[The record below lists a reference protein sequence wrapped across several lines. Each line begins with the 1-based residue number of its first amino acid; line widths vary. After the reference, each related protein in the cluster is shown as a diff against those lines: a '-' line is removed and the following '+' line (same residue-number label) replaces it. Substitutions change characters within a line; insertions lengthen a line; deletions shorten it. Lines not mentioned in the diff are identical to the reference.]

1 MGAVNPQ
8 KIKLLKLYEI
18 LRQHTDEDR
27 PLSTNQLCSML
38 EAEGI
43 TCDRRTLAEDI
54 DILNANG
61 FEVLR
66 RRTRYAM
73 LFYIVDRRF
82 DLAEVKILI
91 DAIQAASF
99 ITKQKTIELTDK
111 VASLAGSHKA
121 AVLKENLVSFNTR
134 KHTNEAIYYTVDALE
149 RALRQKLKA
158 SFQYFDLDE
167 NGNRVLRKN
176 SERYVVNPVGL
187 VYHED
192 NYYFVTYHETHEAT
206 VNYRVDRM
214 ANAQVEDETVAAQA
228 IGLSE
233 ELGVYT
239 ERIFKMFSSPQA
251 TVELPQAA
259 GTDQPEAEM
268 SDLPQQTAA
277 AATAEPE
284 RVKAPDFTVQD
295 MDGKEVKLSDFIGR
309 PVVINFW
316 ASWCPPCKVE
326 MPEFEQVYQELG
338 GEVAFLMIDLV
349 DGQRE
354 TKEKGAEYVQGQGFT
369 FPVYFDFG
377 EAATA
382 YGVRSI
388 PTTYFIDARGYL
400 IAGAQTAIDAQTL
413 HKGIALINK

>member
-27 PLSTNQLCSML
+27 PLSTNQLCAML

-99 ITKQKTIELTDK
+99 ITKQKTTELTDK
-111 VASLAGSHKA
+111 VASLAGSYKA
-121 AVLKENLVSFNTR
+121 AALTGNLVTFNTR
-134 KHTNEAIYYTVDALE
+134 KHTNEAIYYTVDTLE
-149 RALRQKLKA
+149 RALQQKLKA

-167 NGNRVLRKN
+167 NGNRVLRKKN
-176 SERYVVNPVGL
+176 ERYVVNPVGL

-192 NYYFVTYHETHEAT
+192 NYYLVTYHETHEAT

-214 ANAQVEDETVAAQA
+214 ANAQIEDQPVAEQA
-228 IGLSE
+228 LAFSE
-233 ELGVYT
+233 ELGTYT
-239 ERIFKMFSSPQA
+239 ERIFKMFNGPKA
-251 TVELPQAA
+251 TVELQFDRKLIDAVHDKFGEDVEIIACKRGRCITTVEVMVSPVFFAWCFQFGKSMKILSPDSVA
-259 GTDQPEAEM
+259 AEM
-268 SDLPQQTAA
+268 KAL
-277 AATAEPE
+277 
-284 RVKAPDFTVQD
+284 VK
-295 MDGKEVKLSDFIGR
+295 
-309 PVVINFW
+309 
-316 ASWCPPCKVE
+316 
-326 MPEFEQVYQELG
+326 QVMGLY
-338 GEVAFLMIDLV
+338 
-349 DGQRE
+349 
-354 TKEKGAEYVQGQGFT
+354 
-369 FPVYFDFG
+369 
-377 EAATA
+377 
-382 YGVRSI
+382 
-388 PTTYFIDARGYL
+388 RG
-400 IAGAQTAIDAQTL
+400 I
-413 HKGIALINK
+413 K

>member
-1 MGAVNPQ
+1 MGAINPQ

-82 DLAEVKILI
+82 DMAEVKILI

-99 ITKQKTIELTDK
+99 ITPQKTLELTDK

-121 AVLKENLVSFNTR
+121 TVLKKNLVTFNTR

-149 RALRQKLKA
+149 NALQQKCRA
-158 SFQYFDLDE
+158 SFRYFDLNE
-167 NGNRVLRKN
+167 HNERVFRKDG
-176 SERYVVNPVGL
+176 ERYLVNPVGL

-192 NYYFVTYHETHEAT
+192 NYYLVTYHEVHEAT

-214 ANAQVEDETVAAQA
+214 ADVLLEDEPVAEQA
-228 IGLSE
+228 ITLSS

-239 ERIFKMFSSPQA
+239 ERIFKMFNGPQA
-251 TVELPQAA
+251 SVELQFERKLIDAIHDKFGECVEIIVCKRGLCIATVQVLLSPVFFGWCFQFGKSMKILSPDFVA
-259 GTDQPEAEM
+259 AEM
-268 SDLPQQTAA
+268 KEQAI
-277 AATAEPE
+277 
-284 RVKAPDFTVQD
+284 TV
-295 MDGKEVKLSDFIGR
+295 
-309 PVVINFW
+309 
-316 ASWCPPCKVE
+316 
-326 MPEFEQVYQELG
+326 
-338 GEVAFLMIDLV
+338 
-349 DGQRE
+349 
-354 TKEKGAEYVQGQGFT
+354 
-369 FPVYFDFG
+369 
-377 EAATA
+377 
-382 YGVRSI
+382 
-388 PTTYFIDARGYL
+388 ARMYR
-400 IAGAQTAIDAQTL
+400 
-413 HKGIALINK
+413 K

>member
-99 ITKQKTIELTDK
+99 LTPQKTKELTDK

-121 AVLKENLVSFNTR
+121 AVLKENLVTFNTR
-134 KHTNEAIYYTVDALE
+134 KHTNEAIFYTVDTLQ
-149 RALRQKLKA
+149 RALQQKQKA

-167 NGNRVLRKN
+167 NGNRVLRKK
-176 SERYVVNPVGL
+176 SERYIVNPVGL

-192 NYYFVTYHETHEAT
+192 NYYFVTYHEAHEAT

-214 ANAQVEDETVAAQA
+214 TNVKIEDESVVERA
-228 IGLSE
+228 ITLSG
-233 ELGVYT
+233 ELGSYT
-239 ERIFKMFSSPQA
+239 ERVFKMFNGPPA
-251 TVELPQAA
+251 TVEMQF
-259 GTDQPEAEM
+259 D
-268 SDLPQQTAA
+268 
-277 AATAEPE
+277 
-284 RVKAPDFTVQD
+284 R
-295 MDGKEVKLSDFIGR
+295 KLIY
-309 PVVINFW
+309 
-316 ASWCPPCKVE
+316 A
-326 MPEFEQVYQELG
+326 VY
-338 GEVAFLMIDLV
+338 D
-349 DGQRE
+349 
-354 TKEKGAEYVQGQGFT
+354 K
-369 FPVYFDFG
+369 FG
-377 EAATA
+377 EGIEIIACKR
-382 YGVRSI
+382 GLCK
-388 PTTYFIDARGYL
+388 TTLEVLISPVFFGWCFQFGKSMKILSPESVALEMKEHARAVAKMYR
-400 IAGAQTAIDAQTL
+400 
-413 HKGIALINK
+413 K

>member
-1 MGAVNPQ
+1 MGTVNPQ

-27 PLSTNQLCSML
+27 PLSTNQLCAML
-38 EAEGI
+38 ETEGI

-134 KHTNEAIYYTVDALE
+134 KHTNEAIYYTVDVLE

-167 NGNRVLRKN
+167 NGNRVLRKK

-192 NYYFVTYHETHEAT
+192 NYYLVTYHETHEAT
-206 VNYRVDRM
+206 VNYRIDRM
-214 ANAQVEDETVAAQA
+214 ADVEVEQTPVAEQTNA
-228 IGLSE
+228 LSDD
-233 ELGVYT
+233 LGIYT
-239 ERIFKMFSSPQA
+239 ERVFKMFNGPRA
-251 TVELPQAA
+251 TVELQF
-259 GTDQPEAEM
+259 D
-268 SDLPQQTAA
+268 
-277 AATAEPE
+277 
-284 RVKAPDFTVQD
+284 R
-295 MDGKEVKLSDFIGR
+295 KL
-309 PVVINFW
+309 
-316 ASWCPPCKVE
+316 
-326 MPEFEQVYQELG
+326 
-338 GEVAFLMIDLV
+338 IDAV
-349 DGQRE
+349 HD
-354 TKEKGAEYVQGQGFT
+354 K
-369 FPVYFDFG
+369 FG
-377 EAATA
+377 E
-382 YGVRSI
+382 GVEIIACKREQCS
-388 PTTYFIDARGYL
+388 ARVEVLVSPVFFGWCFQFGKSMKIL
-400 IAGAQTAIDAQTL
+400 SPDSVAIEMKEHARQIL
-413 HKGIALINK
+413 GLYKGIR

>member
-1 MGAVNPQ
+1 MFDKGFGGFMEAVNPQ

-27 PLSTNQLCSML
+27 PLSTNQLCAML

-121 AVLKENLVSFNTR
+121 AVLKENLVTFNTR
-134 KHTNEAIYYTVDALE
+134 KHTNEAIFYTVDTLQ
-149 RALRQKLKA
+149 RALQQKQKA

-167 NGNRVLRKN
+167 NGNRVLRKK

-192 NYYFVTYHETHEAT
+192 NYYLVTYHETHEAT

-214 ANAQVEDETVAAQA
+214 ANAHVEDEAVAEQA
-228 IGLSE
+228 IALSD
-233 ELGVYT
+233 ELGAYT
-239 ERIFKMFSSPQA
+239 ERVFKMFNGPQA
-251 TVELPQAA
+251 TVELQF
-259 GTDQPEAEM
+259 
-268 SDLPQQTAA
+268 
-277 AATAEPE
+277 E
-284 RVKAPDFTVQD
+284 R
-295 MDGKEVKLSDFIGR
+295 KLIDAVHDKFGESVEI
-309 PVVINFW
+309 I
-316 ASWCPPCKVE
+316 PCKRGFCKATVE
-326 MPEFEQVYQELG
+326 VLVSPVFFGWCFQFGKSMKILSPE
-338 GEVAFLMIDLV
+338 
-349 DGQRE
+349 
-354 TKEKGAEYVQGQGFT
+354 
-369 FPVYFDFG
+369 
-377 EAATA
+377 
-382 YGVRSI
+382 S
-388 PTTYFIDARGYL
+388 
-400 IAGAQTAIDAQTL
+400 
-413 HKGIALINK
+413 IALEMKNLAKQVMGLYRGIK

>member
-1 MGAVNPQ
+1 MEAVNPQ
-8 KIKLLKLYEI
+8 KIKLLKLYEM

-27 PLSTNQLCSML
+27 PLSTNQLCAML

-99 ITKQKTIELTDK
+99 ITKEKTIELTDK

-121 AVLKENLVSFNTR
+121 AVLKENLVTFNTR
-134 KHTNEAIYYTVDALE
+134 KHTNEAVFYTVDTLQ
-149 RALRQKLKA
+149 RALQQKQKA

-167 NGNRVLRKN
+167 NGNRVLRKK

-214 ANAQVEDETVAAQA
+214 TNVQIEDESVVERA
-228 IGLSE
+228 ITLSC
-233 ELGVYT
+233 ELGSYT
-239 ERIFKMFSSPQA
+239 ERVFKMFNGPQA
-251 TVELPQAA
+251 TVELHFDRKLIDAVYDKFGEGIEITACKRGLCKATVEVLVSPVFFGWCFQFGKSMKILSPDSVA
-259 GTDQPEAEM
+259 AEM
-268 SDLPQQTAA
+268 KEHAKNVA
-277 AATAEPE
+277 GMYRNI
-284 RVKAPDFTVQD
+284 RVK
-295 MDGKEVKLSDFIGR
+295 
-309 PVVINFW
+309 
-316 ASWCPPCKVE
+316 
-326 MPEFEQVYQELG
+326 
-338 GEVAFLMIDLV
+338 
-349 DGQRE
+349 
-354 TKEKGAEYVQGQGFT
+354 
-369 FPVYFDFG
+369 
-377 EAATA
+377 
-382 YGVRSI
+382 
-388 PTTYFIDARGYL
+388 
-400 IAGAQTAIDAQTL
+400 
-413 HKGIALINK
+413 

>member
-1 MGAVNPQ
+1 MFDKGRGGIMGAVNPQ

-27 PLSTNQLCSML
+27 PLSTNQLCAML

-111 VASLAGSHKA
+111 VACLAGSYKA
-121 AVLKENLVSFNTR
+121 AALTGNLVTFNTR
-134 KHTNEAIYYTVDALE
+134 KHTNEAIFYTVDTLE
-149 RALRQKLKA
+149 RALQQKQKV

-167 NGNRVLRKN
+167 NGNRVLRKK

-192 NYYFVTYHETHEAT
+192 NYYFVTYHEIHEST

-214 ANAQVEDETVAAQA
+214 ANAQIEDQTVVEQA
-228 IGLSE
+228 LALSE
-233 ELGVYT
+233 ELGTYT
-239 ERIFKMFSSPQA
+239 ERVFKMFNGPRAKVELQFDRKLIDAVYDKFGEDVEIIACKCGLCRA
-251 TVELPQAA
+251 TVEVLVSPVFFGWCFQFGKSMKILSPDSVA
-259 GTDQPEAEM
+259 AEM
-268 SDLPQQTAA
+268 
-277 AATAEPE
+277 
-284 RVKAPDFTVQD
+284 KAHT
-295 MDGKEVKLSDFIGR
+295 K
-309 PVVINFW
+309 
-316 ASWCPPCKVE
+316 
-326 MPEFEQVYQELG
+326 QVMRLY
-338 GEVAFLMIDLV
+338 
-349 DGQRE
+349 
-354 TKEKGAEYVQGQGFT
+354 
-369 FPVYFDFG
+369 
-377 EAATA
+377 
-382 YGVRSI
+382 
-388 PTTYFIDARGYL
+388 RG
-400 IAGAQTAIDAQTL
+400 I
-413 HKGIALINK
+413 K

>member
-1 MGAVNPQ
+1 MEAVNPQ

-27 PLSTNQLCSML
+27 PLSTNQLCAML

-54 DILNANG
+54 GILNANG

-82 DLAEVKILI
+82 DLAEVKILV

-99 ITKQKTIELTDK
+99 ITPQKTKELTDK

-121 AVLKENLVSFNTR
+121 AVLKENLVTFNTR
-134 KHTNEAIYYTVDALE
+134 KHTNEAIYYTVDTLQ
-149 RALRQKLKA
+149 RALQQKQKA

-167 NGNRVLRKN
+167 NGNRVLRKK

-214 ANAQVEDETVAAQA
+214 ANAQVEEEPVIEQA
-228 IGLSE
+228 IALSG
-233 ELGVYT
+233 ELGAYT
-239 ERIFKMFSSPQA
+239 ERVFKMFNGPQA
-251 TVELPQAA
+251 TVELQFDRKLIDAVHDKFGESVEIIACKRKLCKATVEVLVSPVFYGWCFQFGKSMKILSPDSVAL
-259 GTDQPEAEM
+259 EM
-268 SDLPQQTAA
+268 
-277 AATAEPE
+277 
-284 RVKAPDFTVQD
+284 
-295 MDGKEVKLSDFIGR
+295 KEHAR
-309 PVVINFW
+309 
-316 ASWCPPCKVE
+316 
-326 MPEFEQVYQELG
+326 
-338 GEVAFLMIDLV
+338 EVARMY
-349 DGQRE
+349 R
-354 TKEKGAEYVQGQGFT
+354 K
-369 FPVYFDFG
+369 
-377 EAATA
+377 
-382 YGVRSI
+382 
-388 PTTYFIDARGYL
+388 
-400 IAGAQTAIDAQTL
+400 
-413 HKGIALINK
+413 

>member
-1 MGAVNPQ
+1 MEAINPQ

-18 LRQHTDEDR
+18 LRQYTDEDR
-27 PLSTNQLCSML
+27 PLSTNQLCAML

-121 AVLKENLVSFNTR
+121 AVLKENLVTFNTR
-134 KHTNEAIYYTVDALE
+134 KHTNEAIFYTVDTLQ
-149 RALRQKLKA
+149 RALQQKQKA

-167 NGNRVLRKN
+167 NGNRVLRKK

-192 NYYFVTYHETHEAT
+192 NYYLVTYHETHEAT

-214 ANAQVEDETVAAQA
+214 ANAKVEDEAVAAQA
-228 IGLSE
+228 IALSE

-251 TVELPQAA
+251 TVELQ
-259 GTDQPEAEM
+259 
-268 SDLPQQTAA
+268 
-277 AATAEPE
+277 
-284 RVKAPDFTVQD
+284 
-295 MDGKEVKLSDFIGR
+295 
-309 PVVINFW
+309 
-316 ASWCPPCKVE
+316 
-326 MPEFEQVYQELG
+326 
-338 GEVAFLMIDLV
+338 
-349 DGQRE
+349 
-354 TKEKGAEYVQGQGFT
+354 
-369 FPVYFDFG
+369 FD
-377 EAATA
+377 
-382 YGVRSI
+382 R
-388 PTTYFIDARGYL
+388 
-400 IAGAQTAIDAQTL
+400 
-413 HKGIALINK
+413 N

>member
-1 MGAVNPQ
+1 MEAINPQ

-27 PLSTNQLCSML
+27 PLSTNQLCAML

-99 ITKQKTIELTDK
+99 ITPQKTKELTDK

-121 AVLKENLVSFNTR
+121 AVLKENLVTFNTR
-134 KHTNEAIYYTVDALE
+134 KHTNEAIFYTVDTLQ
-149 RALRQKLKA
+149 RALQQKQKA

-176 SERYVVNPVGL
+176 SERYIVNPVGL

-192 NYYFVTYHETHEAT
+192 NYYFMTYHETYEAT

-214 ANAQVEDETVAAQA
+214 TNVQIEDESVVERA
-228 IGLSE
+228 IILSGK
-233 ELGVYT
+233 LGAYT
-239 ERIFKMFSSPQA
+239 ERVFKMFNGPQA
-251 TVELPQAA
+251 TVELQFDRKLIDAIHDKFGETAKIIAFKRGLCKATVEVLVSPVFFGWCFQFGRSMKILSPDSVA
-259 GTDQPEAEM
+259 AEM
-268 SDLPQQTAA
+268 
-277 AATAEPE
+277 
-284 RVKAPDFTVQD
+284 
-295 MDGKEVKLSDFIGR
+295 KEHARAVAIMYRKLS
-309 PVVINFW
+309 
-316 ASWCPPCKVE
+316 
-326 MPEFEQVYQELG
+326 
-338 GEVAFLMIDLV
+338 
-349 DGQRE
+349 
-354 TKEKGAEYVQGQGFT
+354 
-369 FPVYFDFG
+369 
-377 EAATA
+377 
-382 YGVRSI
+382 
-388 PTTYFIDARGYL
+388 
-400 IAGAQTAIDAQTL
+400 
-413 HKGIALINK
+413 